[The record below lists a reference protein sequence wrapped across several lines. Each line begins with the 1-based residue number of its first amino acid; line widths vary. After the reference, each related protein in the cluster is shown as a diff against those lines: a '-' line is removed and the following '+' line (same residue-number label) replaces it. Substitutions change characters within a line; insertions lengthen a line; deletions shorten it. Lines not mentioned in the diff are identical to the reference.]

1 MPLSAVSPTTVHHFE
16 IDSPIDSTSPTNLTH
31 EEMLSD
37 LSSALAKKKKKKKPK
52 KAKTLSPISVS
63 PTAVTEVKQQVLCI
77 SRNKHWRYIS
87 SYHGPWL
94 QLPLELLESLLT
106 LNMDPTNFMQKDE
119 RMPPRPNGR
128 RAISPPP
135 QALVVRQPSPK
146 PVPPPIDPG
155 VFRSV
160 ATIRRLIDEASDLAV
175 RAASGLSAPA
185 LGALRS
191 PGANGNPRSPAHVL
205 GMNPMGEQNNGRGLN
220 MSSTRTHRLR
230 VLAVQKL
237 AAAYQADEIAASVMV
252 MQGATALDD
261 IAERVLKVDPNDLD
275 ARYVHFFHEKIPSRQ
290 LAEFTT
296 TSVLD
301 DLIET
306 QPTRLHYFR
315 TRGIVRCFRDE
326 FTLAIKDF
334 THVYKE
340 SRALRKAKA
349 AHHAEEA
356 RRPKTKG
363 KKRNGD
369 HKLNGQ
375 APPSGTSVP
384 DPTAGD
390 DGSLPKGPQ
399 QPHPSVSPD
408 APDAIEP
415 QALFMRGA
423 TYFQQAIFMIEQKI
437 LAVEGVERI
446 PAQDALELKLH
457 LLENGRY
464 GGVNGEAPDGP
475 LGPKNGTKMQAYRAA
490 LAVPEFVE
498 TVLSLLRKSIRDHEK
513 FMTYFDTVDGVLPY
527 FDGNLAEKT
536 EAAFLLS
543 ESLRPGSHAPPPPLP
558 ENPGIFTT
566 YHPLLVEAQFS
577 TILCRLISGDFV
589 STLPAHQHAAA
600 LVDGLEGYPIFLPAR
615 SMAQAEFVEIL
626 ERLASSWSLGT
637 LPHSLVRHTPLA
649 ITSSTSTS
657 DTQESAG
664 STRAGSPTTDEDT
677 NVSTSLVRSDTTDTV
692 PTEASTLCLVV
703 TNGLHSRDTKRS
715 DSLQPQSSIT
725 ESFFDSPLGTGS
737 PPSKAFNLD
746 CLRMLLAPVANRQR
760 SRMEKE
766 AEDVSKEKTKK
777 KGLSINIPLHGPRV
791 DIALAYI
798 SAVHLF
804 DFDA

>member
-1 MPLSAVSPTTVHHFE
+1 MSLSAISAPTTVLQFE
-16 IDSPIDSTSPTNLTH
+16 IDSPIHSESPTSPIPD
-31 EEMLSD
+31 EIISD
-37 LSSALAKKKKKKKPK
+37 LASTLSKKKKKKKPK
-52 KAKTLSPISVS
+52 KAKTLSPVTVS
-63 PTAVTEVKQQVLCI
+63 PTTIPEVKQQVLCI

-106 LNMDPTNFMQKDE
+106 LNMDPTNFTQKDE
-119 RMPPRPNGR
+119 RIPPRPTGR
-128 RAISPPP
+128 RSISPPD
-135 QALVVRQPSPK
+135 ALVLRQPSPK
-146 PVPPPIDPG
+146 PLPPPIDPG

-175 RAASGLSAPA
+175 RAASGLSASA

-191 PGANGNPRSPAHVL
+191 PPSANGNPRSPAHVL
-205 GMNPMGEQNNGRGLN
+205 GMNPMGEQTNGRSLN

-261 IAERVLKVDPNDLD
+261 IAERVLKVDPNDLN

-296 TSVLD
+296 TDVLD
-301 DLIET
+301 ELIET
-306 QPTRLHYFR
+306 QPTRIHYYR

-340 SRALRKAKA
+340 SRALRKAQA
-349 AHHAEEA
+349 AHRAEEA

-363 KKRNGD
+363 KKKNGD
-369 HKLNGQ
+369 HKSNGQ

-384 DPTAGD
+384 DSSAGD
-390 DGSLPKGPQ
+390 EGSLPKDPQ
-399 QPHPSVSPD
+399 QLHPSVSPD

-415 QALFMRGA
+415 QSLFMRGA

-437 LAVEGVERI
+437 LAIEGVERV

-457 LLENGRY
+457 LFENGRY

-475 LGPKNGTKMQAYRAA
+475 LGPKNGVKMQAYRAA
-490 LAVPEFVE
+490 LATPEFVE
-498 TVLSLLRKSIRDHEK
+498 SVLSLLRKSIRDHEK
-513 FMTYFDTVDGVLPY
+513 FMAYFDTVDGVLPY

-566 YHPLLVEAQFS
+566 YHPLLVEATFS
-577 TILCRLISGDFV
+577 AILCRLISGDFV
-589 STLPAHQHAAA
+589 STLPAYQRAAA
-600 LVDGLEGYPIFLPAR
+600 LVDGLEGYPVFLPAR

-626 ERLASSWSLGT
+626 ERLSSSWSLGT
-637 LPHSLVRHTPLA
+637 QPHSLVRHTPLA
-649 ITSSTSTS
+649 ITNGSNSTS
-657 DTQESAG
+657 DTQDSAG
-664 STRAGSPTTDEDT
+664 STRAASPTAEEDT
-677 NVSTSLVRSDTTDTV
+677 SGSSALVRNGTSDTMPMD
-692 PTEASTLCLVV
+692 PSALSLVV
-703 TNGLHSRDTKRS
+703 TNGLHSKDNTKRS
-715 DSLQPQSSIT
+715 NSLQPQSSIT
-725 ESFFDSPLGTGS
+725 ESFLDSPFGMGS
-737 PPSKAFNLD
+737 APSKAFNLD

-760 SRMEKE
+760 SRVEKE
-766 AEDVSKEKTKK
+766 AEDGKKERAKK

-804 DFDA
+804 